1 MEVNSKIKDL
11 YQAVLID
18 CKTLLEETLKE
29 RDESIKDSDTKKII
43 NLHYSA
49 LNLCNVTGYK
59 RTYLYEYLKTIDDF
73 FDNKKTCDINEN
85 EIFSA
90 YGYINCFRDSFKLS
104 TTPNIKIFDCKNYPN
119 FLKIINNFDDFDKI
133 KENYEKSVKLIFDGN
148 DEKKGIKNLY
158 QILQKRKLVS
168 STVHNITKTEKK
180 KKRKHKA
187 KAQNNEIKH
196 ISINMNSI
204 KNEDKELKN
213 NSNDIKV
220 TLEDKKELNLIND
233 KDEGNKNIENLQNNP
248 GADLTKNYENKGK
261 KDIELNGEI
270 IINSQ
275 SENNEVKNDESCI
288 SFDNINIDGENS
300 ISNNNKIKNKIN
312 LNNNII
318 EEDNN
323 NKNKEVNNINNNKEG
338 LEIKMD
344 IINKELKDE
353 LNPESSINYINEKN
367 NNILKDE
374 DKNMD
379 KKIGINDKDF
389 DFNSKYDNNN
399 IKDIDSKKVE
409 VNFGESKKDKDN
421 KSEEKQI
428 DKISYENLVEI
439 VFSMRKE
446 LKETKDD
453 LSETNTKLTNKIIEL
468 DNTKT
473 ELSNTKTE
481 LTAKID
487 KLLVNQKLMY
497 HQISMI
503 QSRDISKSI
512 YHFFADY
519 LGVKYEKAN
528 KEEKPF
534 YDLIKVIDFL
544 NKNDNTMYSNVQ
556 KLKLKKFLKT
566 LFFIN
571 KVHNKILHNNL
582 SSDEIDTL
590 NKMKYEDGE
599 LLPLIPIL
607 GYDQLFETLGFYI
620 ENNTKINQIQVAM
633 KYIYNKH
640 YKDDAELY
648 SVKDETGEAIR
659 LEGDK
664 IKLILTKEEINDVKN
679 IFSQIKDFKTLCS
692 IKTWDKSK
700 KKF

>member
-49 LNLCNVTGYK
+49 LNLCNITGYK

-90 YGYINCFRDSFKLS
+90 YGYIICFQDSYKLS

-119 FLKIINNFDDFDKI
+119 FLKIINNFDDFDKL

-168 STVHNITKTEKK
+168 STVHNITKVEKK

-213 NSNDIKV
+213 NSNDIV
-220 TLEDKKELNLIND
+220 INIEDKKELNLIND

-353 LNPESSINYINEKN
+353 LNPEPSINNMNEKN

-379 KKIGINDKDF
+379 KKINDKDF

-399 IKDIDSKKVE
+399 IKDIDSNSKKVE
-409 VNFGESKKDKDN
+409 VNFGESKKDN

-453 LSETNTKLTNKIIEL
+453 LSA
-468 DNTKT
+468 TKT

-519 LGVKYEKAN
+519 LGVKYEKAD

-620 ENNTKINQIQVAM
+620 ENNTKINQIQEVM
-633 KYIYNKH
+633 KYIYNND
-640 YKDDAELY
+640 YKDDKELY

>member
-1 MEVNSKIKDL
+1 
-11 YQAVLID
+11 
-18 CKTLLEETLKE
+18 
-29 RDESIKDSDTKKII
+29 
-43 NLHYSA
+43 
-49 LNLCNVTGYK
+49 
-59 RTYLYEYLKTIDDF
+59 
-73 FDNKKTCDINEN
+73 
-85 EIFSA
+85 
-90 YGYINCFRDSFKLS
+90 
-104 TTPNIKIFDCKNYPN
+104 
-119 FLKIINNFDDFDKI
+119 
-133 KENYEKSVKLIFDGN
+133 
-148 DEKKGIKNLY
+148 
-158 QILQKRKLVS
+158 
-168 STVHNITKTEKK
+168 
-180 KKRKHKA
+180 
-187 KAQNNEIKH
+187 
-196 ISINMNSI
+196 
-204 KNEDKELKN
+204 
-213 NSNDIKV
+213 
-220 TLEDKKELNLIND
+220 
-233 KDEGNKNIENLQNNP
+233 
-248 GADLTKNYENKGK
+248 
-261 KDIELNGEI
+261 
-270 IINSQ
+270 
-275 SENNEVKNDESCI
+275 
-288 SFDNINIDGENS
+288 
-300 ISNNNKIKNKIN
+300 
-312 LNNNII
+312 
-318 EEDNN
+318 
-323 NKNKEVNNINNNKEG
+323 
-338 LEIKMD
+338 MD

-379 KKIGINDKDF
+379 KKIGINDKDLKC

-446 LKETKDD
+446 LKETKDN
-453 LSETNTKLTNKIIEL
+453 LSETNTEL
-468 DNTKT
+468 SNTKK

-544 NKNDNTMYSNVQ
+544 NKNDNKIYSNVQ

-620 ENNTKINQIQVAM
+620 ENNTKINQIQEVM
-633 KYIYNKH
+633 KYIYNND
-640 YKDDAELY
+640 YKNDKELY

-659 LEGDK
+659 IEGDK

-700 KKF
+700 KEF